1 MCGIMAHMENQMDYD
16 FDLAAECCTAFSQ
29 STNLGCTLSNA
40 EGKTLFSSGF
50 CCSNCKLCSV
60 VGKQSET
67 CVESHIYA
75 MREAERFGGRF
86 VYFCPM
92 GLTCFVS
99 PLKGFLTNSAKL
111 TAGPFMMVELEDY
124 IDYDLRIVHHLS
136 DATIQKCRPLLEKL
150 PFVSPDRVSSMS
162 TMLFMSV
169 SFLNDMTVSLHML
182 NTISHHTMQGQIND
196 CVASLKTEKFHS
208 YPRDTESHLLYN
220 IANANTS
227 QAQLMLNELLGY
239 YFYATGNLDDIK
251 IRCLEL
257 NALMVRA
264 AVDGGANTDH
274 ILFCNE
280 EFYRK
285 LWMQTSFEGVCNW
298 CANALDEL
306 IQAVK
311 QNSNIK
317 RIDIIHK
324 AIQYIQSNYSQK
336 ITLVNVA
343 QSVFLSPAYFSKI
356 FKEEMGCS
364 FREYLNSYRIE
375 KSMVMLVN
383 ENIKASTIAY
393 AVGFDDQSYFTK
405 VFKKIV
411 GITPNQYRENQGRL
425 KIGNFTN
432 NM

>member
-1 MCGIMAHMENQMDYD
+1 
-16 FDLAAECCTAFSQ
+16 
-29 STNLGCTLSNA
+29 
-40 EGKTLFSSGF
+40 
-50 CCSNCKLCSV
+50 
-60 VGKQSET
+60 
-67 CVESHIYA
+67 
-75 MREAERFGGRF
+75 
-86 VYFCPM
+86 
-92 GLTCFVS
+92 
-99 PLKGFLTNSAKL
+99 
-111 TAGPFMMVELEDY
+111 
-124 IDYDLRIVHHLS
+124 
-136 DATIQKCRPLLEKL
+136 
-150 PFVSPDRVSSMS
+150 
-162 TMLFMSV
+162 
-169 SFLNDMTVSLHML
+169 
-182 NTISHHTMQGQIND
+182 
-196 CVASLKTEKFHS
+196 
-208 YPRDTESHLLYN
+208 
-220 IANANTS
+220 
-227 QAQLMLNELLGY
+227 MLNELLGY

-336 ITLVNVA
+336 ITLVDVA

-425 KIGNFTN
+425 KIGGFTN

>member
-1 MCGIMAHMENQMDYD
+1 
-16 FDLAAECCTAFSQ
+16 
-29 STNLGCTLSNA
+29 
-40 EGKTLFSSGF
+40 
-50 CCSNCKLCSV
+50 
-60 VGKQSET
+60 
-67 CVESHIYA
+67 
-75 MREAERFGGRF
+75 
-86 VYFCPM
+86 
-92 GLTCFVS
+92 
-99 PLKGFLTNSAKL
+99 
-111 TAGPFMMVELEDY
+111 
-124 IDYDLRIVHHLS
+124 
-136 DATIQKCRPLLEKL
+136 
-150 PFVSPDRVSSMS
+150 
-162 TMLFMSV
+162 
-169 SFLNDMTVSLHML
+169 ML

-264 AVDGGANTDH
+264 AVDGGANTDPL
-274 ILFCNE
+274 LFCNE

-336 ITLVNVA
+336 ITLVDVA

-393 AVGFDDQSYFTK
+393 AVG
-405 VFKKIV
+405 
-411 GITPNQYRENQGRL
+411 NQGRL
-425 KIGNFTN
+425 KIGGFTN